1 MSAMSSRPPLLCAL
15 ALASLLPLSTPAA
28 DASSPEMTITRISV
42 GSCHRTGANSE
53 AAFTT
58 IAAAKPDVFLFIGDV
73 IYGDTKDMA
82 VLKQKYAALDAVP
95 AWQKLRSSTRILGMW
110 DDHDYGENDAGTEY
124 PMKKESAAIFRDFFA
139 LPADHPSRKRA
150 GVYHSAVFGL
160 EGKRVQIVLLDARY
174 FRSPIKQERI
184 SGKMTY
190 IPEADPGKT
199 FLGAEQWA
207 WLEKELKE
215 PADLRL
221 IASGIQIIPEEH
233 RFEKWANLPLERQR
247 LLDTVSKASG
257 KIVLLSG
264 DRHMGEISSLAL
276 GGKTLVEM
284 TTSGMTH
291 AGGGRGPGGDEPN
304 RHRIG
309 NVVASINSGRLAIT
323 WAEGKEPGVEL
334 TIVDK
339 TGAPVQKHAW

>member
-1 MSAMSSRPPLLCAL
+1 M
-15 ALASLLPLSTPAA
+15 
-28 DASSPEMTITRISV
+28 
-42 GSCHRTGANSE
+42 GSCHRTGPNSD

-58 IAAAKPDVFLFIGDV
+58 IAAAKPELFLFIGDV
-73 IYGDTKDMA
+73 IYGDTQDMA

-95 AWQKLRSSTRILGMW
+95 AWQSLRSSTRVLGMW
-110 DDHDYGENDAGTEY
+110 DDHDFGQNDAGMEY

-139 LPADHPSRKRA
+139 MPPDHPSRKRE
-150 GVYHSAVFGL
+150 GVYHSAVFGP
-160 EGKRVQIVLLDARY
+160 EGKRLQVVLLDARY
-174 FRSPIKQERI
+174 FRSPLKQERI
-184 SGKMTY
+184 AGKMTY
-190 IPEADPGKT
+190 IPQQDPNKT

-207 WLEKELKE
+207 WLENELKE

-221 IASGIQIIPEEH
+221 IASGIQMIPEEH

-264 DRHMGEISSLAL
+264 DRHMGEISSLAA

-291 AGGGRGPGGDEPN
+291 GGGGRGAAGDEPN
-304 RHRIG
+304 RHRVG
-309 NVVASINSGRLAIT
+309 RVSASLNSGRLAIT
-323 WAEGKEPGVEL
+323 WAEGKEPVVEL

-339 TGAPVQKHAW
+339 DGETLEKHVR